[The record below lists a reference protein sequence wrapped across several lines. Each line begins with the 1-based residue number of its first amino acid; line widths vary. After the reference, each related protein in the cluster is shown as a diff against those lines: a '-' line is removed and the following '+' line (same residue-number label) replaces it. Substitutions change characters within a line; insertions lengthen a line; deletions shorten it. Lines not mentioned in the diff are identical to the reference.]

1 MTRIFKGRVSRD
13 FISQNG
19 GRYPMIVYADLFP
32 PLGEDEAA
40 RGGVEDGDGED
51 TAGDTQPPEIQRGQC
66 QCFRQ
71 TQQRGNISL

>member
-1 MTRIFKGRVSRD
+1 MLTPV
-13 FISQNG
+13 
-19 GRYPMIVYADLFP
+19 P

-71 TQQRGNISL
+71 TQQRGKMITESSVISVKMSQIG

>member
-1 MTRIFKGRVSRD
+1 MLTPV
-13 FISQNG
+13 
-19 GRYPMIVYADLFP
+19 P